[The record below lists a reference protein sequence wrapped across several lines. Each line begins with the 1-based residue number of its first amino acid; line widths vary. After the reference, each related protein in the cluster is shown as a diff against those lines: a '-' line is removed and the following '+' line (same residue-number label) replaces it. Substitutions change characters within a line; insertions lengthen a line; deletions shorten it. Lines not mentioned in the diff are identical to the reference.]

1 MKRSSRISLLFLF
14 AAIIMF
20 DSCKKVDTAA
30 IAFGKITGKIVS
42 ANNKASIK
50 VASVFTTV
58 DGKLYVTQT
67 DTDGAFTLEAPA
79 GSRRVTIQT
88 GDGSMFRTEIDV
100 VVKEDVVTA
109 ISAVPVKL
117 NLVAN
122 LAFIPGVYDKIE
134 NIVQDSLGY
143 PMHVILW
150 DNVKDMQF
158 LTPYDAIFLN
168 CTNQLE
174 MQNFD
179 SLTYAH
185 LATYVAN
192 GGSLYISDWA
202 VKALIGQSL
211 GPTTSCSVARV
222 GGFIPDSLLC
232 VRQGGVQGSLLNNPI
247 ISSSLQAYLNK
258 TSIDKVTYNLQQW
271 EKVQTLDTN
280 FWETMVASSTGNP
293 LLIRTNLYTDPTK
306 GTLTIGSTTANAGY
320 SLVCVSGTGGQHFT
334 LSVRTS
340 EVAGLLANGATNGAC
355 NNSTGAGRIYFTT
368 FHNEP
373 NAHIGSDIKNILDYV
388 ILNL

>member
-1 MKRSSRISLLFLF
+1 MKRSSPVSMLLLF
-14 AAIIMF
+14 AAIMF
-20 DSCKKVDTAA
+20 ASCKKVDTAA
-30 IAFGKITGKIVS
+30 ITLGKITGTIVS
-42 ANNKASIK
+42 ANNKTTIK

-58 DGKLYVTQT
+58 DGQLYFTQT
-67 DTDGAFTLEAPA
+67 DATGSFTLEAPA
-79 GSRRVTIQT
+79 GSRRITIQT
-88 GDGSMFRTEIDV
+88 GDGSMFRTEVDV
-100 VVKEDVVTA
+100 VVKEDMVTA

-143 PMHVILW
+143 TMHPLIW
-150 DNVKDMQF
+150 DNVRDMSQ
-158 LTPYDAIFLN
+158 LTAYDAIFLN
-168 CTNQLE
+168 CTTQLA

-179 SLTYAH
+179 SLTYAN

-202 VKALIGQSL
+202 VKALVGQSL
-211 GPTTSCSVARV
+211 GPTTSCSIPRV

-232 VRQGGVQGSLLNNPI
+232 VRQGGAQGSLLNNPI
-247 ISSSLQAYLNK
+247 TSSSLQSYLNK
-258 TSIDKVTYNLQQW
+258 TSIDKITYNLLQW
-271 EKVQTLDTN
+271 EKVQTLNTN
-280 FWETMVASSTGNP
+280 FWETMVTSSAGEP
-293 LLIRTNLYTDPTK
+293 LLIRTNLYTDPSK
-306 GTLTIGSTTANAGY
+306 GTFTIGSTTANAGY

-340 EVAGLLANGATNGAC
+340 EVAGLVASGATNGAC
-355 NNSTGAGRIYFTT
+355 NNSNGSGRIYFTT

-373 NAHIGSDIKNILDYV
+373 NAHIASDVKNILDYV